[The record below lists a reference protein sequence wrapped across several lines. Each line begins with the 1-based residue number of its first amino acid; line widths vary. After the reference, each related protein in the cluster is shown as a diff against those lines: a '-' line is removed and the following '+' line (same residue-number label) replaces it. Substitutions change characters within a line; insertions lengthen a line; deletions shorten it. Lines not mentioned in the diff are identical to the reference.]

1 MSIIQILPPHEAHK
15 IAAGEVV
22 ERPAHILKELIEN
35 SIDAQALHI
44 SIIIKQGGKSL
55 IRVIDDGIGMD
66 MHDALLCFEKHATS
80 KIKSIDDIPESN
92 SFGFRGEA
100 LATIAAVSRV
110 VLRTKEEKAETGIE
124 VQVAENKITSSREVS
139 CVRGTDISVYDLFY
153 QIPARKKFLKT
164 DQSEWR
170 AMHLLIQAYALD
182 YPHIGFSVTVDDK
195 QVMHCPAIDTL
206 ESRWKQVYEN
216 HTKTMLFLDP
226 IQRDDV
232 TVTGIISHYQ
242 DYAYDRNGLFFFV
255 NKRWV
260 KNQALFKALM
270 NGYAHVLPTGR
281 FAKGVIK
288 IECDPHSV
296 DINIHPRK
304 EEVKFLHPRIVE
316 QMITT
321 AVTKGLEKH
330 VSVHIKTELEN
341 DVYGSNYFSKPVIEP
356 EFGFMNRFIEP
367 SPVKTYTAPVSSVS
381 NEPKKFFAASTT
393 TIMQSEP
400 TFLQPDPVPSTLYSP
415 DIWGIK
421 TELVDQKKCL
431 DTVKQKHA
439 IIGQYHK
446 TYILIEQKD
455 GLFLVDQHAA
465 HERILYEQFA
475 SRFQEIISVPLIV
488 PTIVPLSNYDMDSLL
503 PHLADLQ
510 EHGIVA
516 EQFGESTLIIQAM
529 PPLLQKIPAEEFIR
543 SILATLQE
551 NSQEELDLPILKF
564 HEKVRALMACK
575 AAIKAGDVLSLEQ
588 MEHLLESLDKAPNRF
603 SCPHGRPTGLLF
615 SLAEIEKKFK
625 RKK

>member
-1 MSIIQILPPHEAHK
+1 MSKIQILPPHEAHK
-15 IAAGEVV
+15 IAAGEVI

-44 SIIIKQGGKSL
+44 SIFIKQGGKSL
-55 IRVIDDGIGMD
+55 IRVIDDGMGMD
-66 MHDALLCFEKHATS
+66 LQDALLCFEKHATS

-100 LATIAAVSRV
+100 LATVAAVARV
-110 VLRTKEEKAETGIE
+110 TLRTKEEHAETGIE
-124 VQVAENKITSSREVS
+124 VQVAENKIISSREIS
-139 CVRGTDISVYDLFY
+139 CVRGTDISVHDLFY

-170 AMHLLIQAYALD
+170 AIHLLIQAYALD
-182 YPHIGFSVTVDDK
+182 YPSIGFSVTVDDK
-195 QVMHCPAIDTL
+195 QLIHYPAIDSL
-206 ESRWKQVYEN
+206 EDRWKQVYEN

-226 IQRDDV
+226 VQRDDV

-270 NGYAHVLPTGR
+270 NGYAHVLPAGR
-281 FAKGVIK
+281 FAKGVVNIV
-288 IECDPHSV
+288 CDPHAV

-330 VSVHIKTELEN
+330 VSVHIKTDLEN
-341 DVYGSNYFSKPVIEP
+341 DVFVSNHFTKPIIES

-367 SPVKTYTAPVSSVS
+367 SPVKTYTGSASPMPIES
-381 NEPKKFFAASTT
+381 KKFLAASTT
-393 TIMQSEP
+393 TIMQSNP
-400 TFLQPDPVPSTLYSP
+400 TFLENDSVASKIYSP

-421 TELVDQKKCL
+421 TEAIDQKKCL
-431 DTVKQKHA
+431 DTVKQKYA

-465 HERILYEQFA
+465 HERILYEEFA
-475 SRFQEIISVPLIV
+475 SRFKEIISVPLIV

-503 PHLADLQ
+503 PHLVDLQ

-516 EQFGESTLIIQAM
+516 EQFGDSTLIIQAM
-529 PPLLQKIPAEEFIR
+529 PPLLQKVPAEEFIR
-543 SILATLQE
+543 CILATLDDS
-551 NSQEELDLPILKF
+551 SQRDQDLPILKF

-588 MEHLLESLDKAPNRF
+588 MEDLLESLDKTPNRF